1 MKEIMAESKKIER
14 KYYNS
19 AIGSWAGFI
28 YQAWCAIYVVVHDI
42 HKALVVDPDNLSFL
56 SYRVYLDSYE
66 DFSIH
71 NELNKAVSLHQC
83 KIYKAGSFD
92 NAFKQMVEN
101 KKHLDDDGMCC
112 EDVKL
117 FFHCNKEQR
126 IGSEYGIESY
136 KDHEDKESRNSKE
149 VLERIESLLDNI
161 FVLKEIKNTPSSA
174 KASIFQ
180 LFEEKVCEIQ
190 KKYHNSKRQ
199 LREIARE
206 KDSAIT
212 FEEVWNIITDDFM
225 AECPTDILDRLITYH
240 FLENLAMKI
249 EEYESDDLWDDL
261 IPEMVNSMGEC
272 FTSMHRD
279 KVSEVLCRI
288 YPDANIHTGTKR
300 LIEMAN
306 RNRISELIGLIG
318 EAQQKTLADID
329 WRVHGKFVSPAVFED
344 ARLPLRIM
352 ALRKNSANLDI
363 LREYDWLLASNIKK
377 SVPNIAEHNHYI
389 TDIGNSGSER
399 SIFSEKSIGLLSI
412 EDFNKGK
419 I

>member
-1 MKEIMAESKKIER
+1 MAESEKIER

-71 NELNKAVSLHQC
+71 DELNKAVSLHQC

-117 FFHCNKEQR
+117 FFHCNKEQ
-126 IGSEYGIESY
+126 IIADKYGIECY
-136 KDHEDKESRNSKE
+136 KDHEGRNSRNSKE
-149 VLERIESLLDNI
+149 VLERIESLLDKI
-161 FVLKEIKNTPSSA
+161 LVLKEIKNTPSSA
-174 KASIFQ
+174 KASILQ
-180 LFEEKVCEIQ
+180 LFEERVCEIQ
-190 KKYHNSKRQ
+190 KKYHNSKKQ

-206 KDSAIT
+206 EDFAIT
-212 FEEVWNIITDDFM
+212 FEEVWNIITADLM
-225 AECPTDILDRLITYH
+225 EECPKDILDRMITYH

-249 EEYESDDLWDDL
+249 EDYESEDLWDDL
-261 IPEMVNSMGEC
+261 IPEMVNSMGNC
-272 FTSMHRD
+272 FTSMQRS
-279 KVSEVLCRI
+279 KVAEVLCRI

-306 RNRISELIGLIG
+306 SKRISELIELIG
-318 EAQQKTLADID
+318 EAQQETLASID
-329 WRVHGKFVSPAVFED
+329 WRMNGKFVSPAVFED
-344 ARLPLRIM
+344 TKLSLRLR
-352 ALRKNSANLDI
+352 ALRRNSANLDI

-389 TDIGNSGSER
+389 TDIGYFGIER
-399 SIFSEKSIGLLSI
+399 SIFSEKCIGLLSI